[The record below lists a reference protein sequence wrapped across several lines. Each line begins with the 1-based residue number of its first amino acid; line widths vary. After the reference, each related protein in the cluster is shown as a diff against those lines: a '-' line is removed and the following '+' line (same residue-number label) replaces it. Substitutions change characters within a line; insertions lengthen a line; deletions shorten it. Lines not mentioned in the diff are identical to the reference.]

1 MSYDLCCEIEKSL
14 SEAALLESKETSI
27 LPIRPKCSQIVV
39 TVFWVDN
46 FDVTVEND
54 SGVGAVNTTHLM
66 AFQEQAHHGKHSLH
80 VPVERTRKRKFCAL
94 EDNERIP
101 FTVDTVAEPPCVTV
115 TGNQDLVYHD
125 IYFQQPQFVWIYFRK
140 CNCYDQAVPN
150 F

>member
-1 MSYDLCCEIEKSL
+1 
-14 SEAALLESKETSI
+14 
-27 LPIRPKCSQIVV
+27 
-39 TVFWVDN
+39 
-46 FDVTVEND
+46 
-54 SGVGAVNTTHLM
+54 M